1 MDDTDS
7 ATFVFF
13 DRDATMLFNKSCADV
28 LRNGDTVSIFYFLYI
43 HSLFAFKYQRYHTK
57 I

>member
-7 ATFVFF
+7 ATFVLF

>member
-7 ATFVFF
+7 ATFVLF
-13 DRDATMLFNKSCADV
+13 DRDAAMLFNKSCAEV
-28 LRNGDTVSIFYFLYI
+28 LRSRDTVSILNNLYI
-43 HSLFAFKYQRYHTK
+43 HSIFTFKYQPYRTK